1 MQKAELRKRIHEII
15 DASDD
20 EVVRAVYM
28 LLQGNNAENIWKE
41 SIEKYNE
48 ELDDAEAA
56 IDKGQFITHQDLKK
70 QVRKW

>member
-1 MQKAELRKRIHEII
+1 
-15 DASDD
+15 
-20 EVVRAVYM
+20 M